1 MEKREALEIIS
12 MIANG
17 LDPYNEKQSVRNLP
31 EDNPVTIR
39 ALCIALASLLASD
52 NNKAGTP
59 QSQPMNLTDL
69 AASVN
74 GPLESFILRK
84 EKAAIINALDE
95 TDYNETEAA
104 RMLGISIQALGDRL
118 KVHDISSIIGARSY
132 FMEFASLSIDQFL
145 SEIEK
150 SAILEAIEET
160 NNSKTKAAELLGM
173 SVRSLRYRIERHGY
187 DKIYEQNRA
196 GNNIKF
202 EYFAYYRNI
211 PLEKFLKDVEIE
223 IILKALKKT
232 SSRKEAAD
240 LLGITPRSLRYRI
253 ETQGILFFRDSH
265 RLSSRAKNKLSSQT
279 RKAV

>member
-1 MEKREALEIIS
+1 M
-12 MIANG
+12 
-17 LDPYNEKQSVRNLP
+17 
-31 EDNPVTIR
+31 
-39 ALCIALASLLASD
+39 
-52 NNKAGTP
+52 
-59 QSQPMNLTDL
+59 
-69 AASVN
+69 N

-104 RMLGISIQALGDRL
+104 KLLGISVKTLGDRL
-118 KVHDISSIIGARSY
+118 KVHNISSIIGARSY
-132 FMEFASLSIDQFL
+132 FMDFASLSLDQFL
-145 SEIEK
+145 GEIEK

-160 NNSKTKAAELLGM
+160 NNNKTKAAELLGM

-253 ETQGILFFRDSH
+253 ETHGIDS
-265 RLSSRAKNKLSSQT
+265 Q
-279 RKAV
+279 